1 MISTPARQAIG
12 MCFVSG
18 PRKSRM
24 SSSTMA
30 WMMPAIGLR
39 PPLLM
44 LVIVR
49 AMAPVTG
56 IPPKIGTMMLA
67 APWAISSVF
76 ESWRSPMT
84 PSATVAESSDSMAP
98 STAIVKAEGISRLIV
113 SMLKASPSGFG
124 SEALIVKRSPMVS
137 IEVMPACSRR
147 M

>member
-1 MISTPARQAIG
+1 
-12 MCFVSG
+12 
-18 PRKSRM
+18 M

-30 WMMPAIGLR
+30 WTSPATGVR

-44 LVIVR
+44 FVIVR

-56 IPPKIGTMMLA
+56 MPPKRGTMMLA

-76 ESWRSPMT
+76 ESCLSPVT

-98 STAIVKAEGISRLIV
+98 SMAMVKAEGRSRLIV
-113 SMLKASPSGFG
+113 SGLMAMRVGVG
-124 SEALIVKRSPMVS
+124 REALIWKRSPMVS
-137 IEVMPACSRR
+137 RPVRPKCSRR